1 MKALGLFS
9 PRVLAAWL
17 TIAIL
22 LFGAT
27 LYFMLFGQPDT
38 PVGPSAFSRSAI
50 GYAGIADVMHRL
62 GARIVK
68 SRSASLGKLD
78 PNGVMIIAEPLPSTS
93 PEQLRSLFTAGRAL
107 LVLPK
112 WTGNAS
118 EQTPG
123 WIKDASLLP
132 EDLARRVARIAVPDA
147 DIVRVPSVTNWS
159 PNEIGTIP
167 SVTGDIQLVK
177 SSRLRPVVATAAG
190 MLVGE
195 LRTNQRW
202 LWILA
207 DPDVMQNHGFP
218 GNAAFATAL
227 INRLRGS
234 DGNIVFDETVHGFTE
249 QPRSPFWMLF
259 EFPFVL
265 ATVEG
270 AIAIAFL
277 LWATMGRFG
286 VPLTPPVAMAS
297 GKVGLIENTA
307 KLFELA
313 RYQPVIIKRYVYTI
327 IRDVARQLH
336 APSGMSDS
344 TLVEWL
350 RRTGRARAVEVDCGS
365 VLSTANEL
373 ASSGHGGG
381 TTPLSTLAR
390 DIFRWKREIIDGVSR
405 NPHPHRSDSKRG
417 AQGGSRPG

>member
-1 MKALGLFS
+1 MKSLGLFS

-22 LFGAT
+22 LFAAT
-27 LYFMLFGQPDT
+27 LYFMFFGHPNT

-68 SRSASLGKLD
+68 SRSAPLGKLD
-78 PNGVMIIAEPLPSTS
+78 PDGVLVIAEPLPSTS
-93 PEQLRSLFTAGRAL
+93 PEQLRSLFTAGRVL

-112 WTGNAS
+112 WTGNPS
-118 EQTPG
+118 EQTAG
-123 WIKDASLLP
+123 WIEDASLLE
-132 EDLARRVARIAVPDA
+132 EDAARKVARIAVPGA
-147 DIVRVPSVTNWS
+147 ETVRVPSVANWS
-159 PNEIGTIP
+159 PNEIGSVP
-167 SVTGDIQLVK
+167 SITGTTQLIK
-177 SSRLRPVVATAAG
+177 SSLLRPVVATVTG

-195 LRTNQRW
+195 LRTGQRR

-218 GNAAFATAL
+218 GNAAFATTL
-227 INRLRGS
+227 INRFRGG
-234 DGNIVFDETVHGFTE
+234 DGNIVFDETVHGLAE
-249 QPRSPFWMLF
+249 QPRSPFLMLF

-265 ATVEG
+265 ATVQG

-297 GKVGLIENTA
+297 GKAGLIENTA

-313 RYQPVIIKRYVYTI
+313 RYQPVIIKRYVYAI

-336 APSGMSDS
+336 APTGMSDT

-350 RRTGRARAVEVDCGS
+350 RRTGQARAVKVDCGS
-365 VLSTANEL
+365 VLSTASEL
-373 ASSGHGGG
+373 ASGSHGG
-381 TTPLSTLAR
+381 TTLSALAR
-390 DIFRWKREIIDGVSR
+390 EIFRWKQEIIDGVAR
-405 NPHPHRSDSKRG
+405 DPRPHRSNSERSS
-417 AQGGSRPG
+417 QSGGRPG

>member
-1 MKALGLFS
+1 MKSLGLFS

-22 LFGAT
+22 LFAAT
-27 LYFMLFGQPDT
+27 LYFMFFGHPNT

-68 SRSASLGKLD
+68 SRSAPLGKLD
-78 PNGVMIIAEPLPSTS
+78 PDGVLVVAEPLPSTS
-93 PEQLRSLFTAGRAL
+93 PEQLRSLFTAGRVL

-112 WTGNAS
+112 WTGNPS
-118 EQTPG
+118 EQTAG
-123 WIKDASLLP
+123 WIEDASLLE
-132 EDLARRVARIAVPDA
+132 EDAARKVARIAVPGA
-147 DIVRVPSVTNWS
+147 EIVRVPSVANWS
-159 PNEIGTIP
+159 PNEIGSVP
-167 SVTGDIQLVK
+167 SITGSTQLIK
-177 SSRLRPVVATAAG
+177 SSLLRPVVATVTG
-190 MLVGE
+190 MLVSE
-195 LRTNQRW
+195 LRTGQRR

-218 GNAAFATAL
+218 GNAAFATTL
-227 INRLRGS
+227 INRLRGG
-234 DGNIVFDETVHGFTE
+234 DGNIVFDESLAE
-249 QPRSPFWMLF
+249 QPRSPFLMLF

-265 ATVEG
+265 ATVQG

-297 GKVGLIENTA
+297 GKAGLIENTA

-313 RYQPVIIKRYVYTI
+313 RYQPVIIKRYVYAI

-336 APSGMSDS
+336 APTGMSDT

-350 RRTGRARAVEVDCGS
+350 RRTGQARAVNVDCGS
-365 VLSTANEL
+365 VLSTASEL
-373 ASSGHGGG
+373 ASGSHGG
-381 TTPLSTLAR
+381 TTLSALAR
-390 DIFRWKREIIDGVSR
+390 EIFRWKQEIIDGVAR
-405 NPHPHRSDSKRG
+405 DPRPHRSNSERSS
-417 AQGGSRPG
+417 QSGGRPG

>member
-1 MKALGLFS
+1 MKSLGLFS

-22 LFGAT
+22 LFAAT
-27 LYFMLFGQPDT
+27 LYFMFFGHPNT

-78 PNGVMIIAEPLPSTS
+78 PDGVLVVAEPLPSTS
-93 PEQLRSLFTAGRAL
+93 PEQLRSLFTAGRVL

-112 WTGNAS
+112 WTGNPS
-118 EQTPG
+118 EQTAG
-123 WIKDASLLP
+123 WIEDASLLE
-132 EDLARRVARIAVPDA
+132 EDAARKVARIAVPGA
-147 DIVRVPSVTNWS
+147 EIVRVPSVANWS
-159 PNEIGTIP
+159 PN
-167 SVTGDIQLVK
+167 K
-177 SSRLRPVVATAAG
+177 SSLLRPVVATAAG

-195 LRTNQRW
+195 LRTGQRR

-207 DPDVMQNHGFP
+207 DPDIMQNHGFP
-218 GNAAFATAL
+218 GNAAFATTL
-227 INRLRGS
+227 INRLRGG
-234 DGNIVFDETVHGFTE
+234 DGNIVFDETVHGLAE

-265 ATVEG
+265 ATVQG

-297 GKVGLIENTA
+297 GKAGLIENTA

-313 RYQPVIIKRYVYTI
+313 RYQPVIIKRYVYAI

-336 APSGMSDS
+336 APTGMSD
-344 TLVEWL
+344 TALVEWL
-350 RRTGRARAVEVDCGS
+350 RRTGQARAVNVDCGS
-365 VLSTANEL
+365 VLSTASDL
-373 ASSGHGGG
+373 SSGSHGD
-381 TTPLSTLAR
+381 TTLSALAR
-390 DIFRWKREIIDGVSR
+390 EIFRWKQEIIDGVSR
-405 NPHPHRSDSKRG
+405 DPRPHRSDSKRSS
-417 AQGGSRPG
+417 QSGGRPG